1 MQYAYNTVPYFMQFG
16 SADFGPKMDPIRP
29 KITRNVPNSF
39 PVFYLLLMYYRIAL
53 KAHRKVV
60 VGAEIAW
67 KGQERQKKA
76 NLSYNT
82 AQFVQYGKIRVKYH
96 TAYYTNTPY
105 NPSL

>member
-1 MQYAYNTVPYFMQFG
+1 MGHTDLRDVQYGKIRINMQYAYNTVPYFMQFG

-60 VGAEIAW
+60 VGAEIA
-67 KGQERQKKA
+67 
-76 NLSYNT
+76 
-82 AQFVQYGKIRVKYH
+82 
-96 TAYYTNTPY
+96 
-105 NPSL
+105 